1 MLPTIVRLLA
11 LHRRARLAHRSSQ
24 RFHEEQKDLKHP
36 RPFLLRLCLN
46 SNKSIELFLCTSD
59 LAFEFRRIVARMSC
73 LKVQSTKKDDTPG
86 VLGEFVV
93 CHCHG
98 VTEGDVRRA
107 ISETG
112 ASSVEEVSM
121 CTRAGTG
128 CRACQC
134 KLNRILSGL
143 PADCGRFGLC
153 QHCGYAAVLCNCSAA

>member
-1 MLPTIVRLLA
+1 MLPTIVRLLT

-24 RFHEEQKDLKHP
+24 RSHEEQKELSHP
-36 RPFLLRLCLN
+36 RLLLLRLCLN
-46 SNKSIELFLCTSD
+46 SNKSIELFLCTSEI
-59 LAFEFRRIVARMSC
+59 ASEFRIIVARMSC
-73 LKVQSTKKDDTPG
+73 LKVQSTKKDNTPG
-86 VLGEFVV
+86 VSGEFVV